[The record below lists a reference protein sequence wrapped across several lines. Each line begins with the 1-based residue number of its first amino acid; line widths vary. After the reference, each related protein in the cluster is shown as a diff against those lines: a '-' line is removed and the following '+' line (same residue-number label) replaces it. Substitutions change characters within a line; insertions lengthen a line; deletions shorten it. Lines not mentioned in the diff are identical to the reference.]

1 MTVVASRR
9 PSSTPRLLILAFG
22 GALGLGLTS
31 AVAALLIFSW
41 HPDPAPSTVASEPRV
56 VLPAHLVPAP
66 GADPVPV
73 VEGKFWLA
81 NLLPGEGQFLDG
93 YRRTEAFTRQPLSS
107 GGLIAFSWRD
117 PHLGCTVVW
126 RPAYRFQA
134 PLRVSTGDPGWFRNP
149 CHGETYTKAGLR
161 VFGPQPRSLDT
172 MEVIV
177 RADGSVVVYPDRFTL
192 GAPDNPLRAVPY
204 AKP

>member
-9 PSSTPRLLILAFG
+9 RSSTPRWLILAFG
-22 GALGLGLTS
+22 GVLGLGLTS
-31 AVAALLIFSW
+31 ALAALLIFSW
-41 HPDPAPSTVASEPRV
+41 PTDTVPAGPRV
-56 VLPAHLVPAP
+56 VLPAHLIPAP
-66 GADPVPV
+66 GTDPFPA

-81 NLLPGEGQFLDG
+81 NLLPGEGQLLDG
-93 YRRTEAFTRQPLSS
+93 YPRTEAFSRQPLSS
-107 GGLIAFSWRD
+107 GGLIALSWRD

-126 RPAYRFQA
+126 RPAFRFQA

-177 RADGSVVVYPDRFTL
+177 RSDGSVVVYPERITL
-192 GAPDNPLRAVPY
+192 GGPDNPLRAVPY
-204 AKP
+204 PKR